1 MSPEQEE
8 ALAVLKGVMRD
19 YSKRKEV
26 IKLMELRSQLKEFI
40 TIDIE
45 EDILN
50 QSETL
55 CLLIDKSINKH
66 MEKIYKISASKLAD
80 KDNKITH

>member
-26 IKLMELRSQLKEFI
+26 IKLMELRSHLKEFI
-40 TIDIE
+40 KIDIE

-66 MEKIYKISASKLAD
+66 MEKIYKISVSKLAD
-80 KDNKITH
+80 KNNKITH

>member
-26 IKLMELRSQLKEFI
+26 IKLMEVRSHLKELN

-50 QSETL
+50 QSET
-55 CLLIDKSINKH
+55 
-66 MEKIYKISASKLAD
+66 
-80 KDNKITH
+80 

>member
-26 IKLMELRSQLKEFI
+26 IKLMELRSHLKEFI

-55 CLLIDKSINKH
+55 CLLIDKNINKH
-66 MEKIYKISASKLAD
+66 MEKIYKISVSKLAD
-80 KDNKITH
+80 KNNKITH

>member
-26 IKLMELRSQLKEFI
+26 IKLMELRSHLKELI

-66 MEKIYKISASKLAD
+66 MEKIYKISVSKLAD

>member
-26 IKLMELRSQLKEFI
+26 IKLMEVRSHLKELN

-66 MEKIYKISASKLAD
+66 MEKIYKISVSKLAD
-80 KDNKITH
+80 KNNKITH

>member
-26 IKLMELRSQLKEFI
+26 IKLMELRSHLKEFI

-55 CLLIDKSINKH
+55 YLLIDKSINKH
-66 MEKIYKISASKLAD
+66 MEKIYKISVSKLAD
-80 KDNKITH
+80 KNNKITH

>member
-26 IKLMELRSQLKEFI
+26 IKLMELRAHLKEFI

-66 MEKIYKISASKLAD
+66 MEKIYKISVSKLAD
-80 KDNKITH
+80 KNNKITH

>member
-1 MSPEQEE
+1 MSSEQEE

-26 IKLMELRSQLKEFI
+26 IKLMELRSHLKEFI

-50 QSETL
+50 QTL

-66 MEKIYKISASKLAD
+66 MEKIYKISVSKLAD
-80 KDNKITH
+80 KNNKITH

>member
-26 IKLMELRSQLKEFI
+26 IKLMEVRSHLKEFI

-66 MEKIYKISASKLAD
+66 MEEIYKISVSKLAD
-80 KDNKITH
+80 KNNKITH

>member
-26 IKLMELRSQLKEFI
+26 IKLMEVRSHLKELN

-50 QSETL
+50 QSEIL

-66 MEKIYKISASKLAD
+66 METIYKISVSKLAD
-80 KDNKITH
+80 KNNKITH

>member
-1 MSPEQEE
+1 MSLEQEE

-26 IKLMELRSQLKEFI
+26 IKLMELRSHLKEFI
-40 TIDIE
+40 TIDRE

-66 MEKIYKISASKLAD
+66 MEKIYKISVSKLAD
-80 KDNKITH
+80 KNNKITH

>member
-26 IKLMELRSQLKEFI
+26 IKLMELRSHLKEFI

-50 QSETL
+50 QSEKL

-66 MEKIYKISASKLAD
+66 MEKIYKISVSKLAD
-80 KDNKITH
+80 KNNKITH

>member
-26 IKLMELRSQLKEFI
+26 IKLMEVRSHLKELNI
-40 TIDIE
+40 IDIE

-66 MEKIYKISASKLAD
+66 MEKIYKISVSKLAD
-80 KDNKITH
+80 KNNKITH

>member
-26 IKLMELRSQLKEFI
+26 IKLMEVRSHLKEFI

-66 MEKIYKISASKLAD
+66 MEKIYKISVSKLAD
-80 KDNKITH
+80 KNNKITH

>member
-26 IKLMELRSQLKEFI
+26 IKLMELRSHLKEFI

-55 CLLIDKSINKH
+55 FLLIDKSINKH
-66 MEKIYKISASKLAD
+66 MEKIYKISVSKLAD
-80 KDNKITH
+80 KNNKITH